1 MQELIRTENTGRS
14 TKVYVAGI
22 EIGKALSGFSLEQT
36 GEKLGDPH
44 VTLSFSINHMLD
56 ILSKVPKEDF
66 EKARALI
73 ESYFQG
79 REQAVICGNGPE
91 D

>member
-14 TKVYVAGI
+14 TRVHVAGI
-22 EIGKALSGFSLEQT
+22 EIGRALSGFSLEQT
-36 GEKLGDPH
+36 GDKLGDPH
-44 VTLSFSINHMLD
+44 VTSSFSINHMGD
-56 ILSKVPKEDF
+56 VLSEVPKEDF

-79 REQAVICGNGPE
+79 RKQAVICGNYR
-91 D
+91 